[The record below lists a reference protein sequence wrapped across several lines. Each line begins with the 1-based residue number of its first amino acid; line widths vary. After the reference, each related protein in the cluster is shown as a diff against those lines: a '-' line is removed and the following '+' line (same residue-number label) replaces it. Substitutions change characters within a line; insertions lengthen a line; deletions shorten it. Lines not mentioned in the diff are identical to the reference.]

1 MAQTNATIAVN
12 VTGQQQID
20 KLKASLAQTT
30 NAFAGL
36 KTAIGALAIGS
47 FITNAVKMAAALDD
61 VATASG
67 ISLQAVIGF
76 TDAVAKNGGTTEGA
90 ANAVGKF
97 AQALEGAAGGS
108 KDLQDKFASLGI
120 TLNDLRTLSEEDLLA
135 RTIEGLSRGGNN
147 ATTMATAMALLGKNM
162 RSVDF
167 RGVGNDIQTMTAAAG
182 RSAESMRSAAQA
194 EESFGQA
201 LVTVQRE
208 LLIALQPISDMV
220 VGLGR
225 MTESIGKFVSVGVKI
240 AMVVASFFLV
250 TRAVQLL
257 ATAALLLARA
267 PGLIV
272 TGWNMLVRTFK
283 LVLYQIDKVRGA
295 GKVTQATMD
304 GLAKRT
310 YFFKAALD
318 LLGKG
323 LGVIVAGLYGLYEAG
338 RGVLEWLGIIG
349 DKAGASAE
357 DWAKFDAATADYE
370 KNREENAKRAEKAVT
385 DSMSKEITALQKVVG
400 AYKLANDEANKKF
413 ELDTKML
420 GVGED
425 LQLKMTERLSAESR
439 YLADINRLVEEY
451 QEKSMSS
458 SESDQR
464 MLPLIQKALQDVTSA
479 YEAQI
484 AVVEQLT
491 DARIAAQTVENARVF
506 AIRQETDALGKLAD
520 IQYEIATVTMS
531 AQEKKYKDIV
541 YQAQKA
547 AEVAIR
553 EEEIRRGSLL
563 TDAEKQRYRDS
574 AIKSTEKLIAKER
587 ELTAK
592 SRDFSTGWKKA
603 FNEYIDNATNAARQA
618 EQIFGKAM
626 QGIEDL
632 IVNFA
637 KTGKFE
643 WKNFVDMMAEELL
656 RSQVQQLLGS
666 IMGGMDSLFG
676 GGGGGQSKGGSANNP
691 LYVYDVAGGGNPIA
705 GAAQQIF
712 GPPKSAMG
720 GGGIGG
726 VVSGVWDTV
735 KSIGSSI
742 GDFFGGF
749 FANGGTLGAGKW
761 GIAGENGPE
770 LISGPANITP
780 MGGGSSVTYN
790 INAVDA
796 RSFQQLLAQDPSYIY
811 ALTEQGR
818 KSFAGAR

>member
-1 MAQTNATIAVN
+1 
-12 VTGQQQID
+12 
-20 KLKASLAQTT
+20 
-30 NAFAGL
+30 
-36 KTAIGALAIGS
+36 
-47 FITNAVKMAAALDD
+47 
-61 VATASG
+61 
-67 ISLQAVIGF
+67 
-76 TDAVAKNGGTTEGA
+76 
-90 ANAVGKF
+90 
-97 AQALEGAAGGS
+97 
-108 KDLQDKFASLGI
+108 
-120 TLNDLRTLSEEDLLA
+120 
-135 RTIEGLSRGGNN
+135 
-147 ATTMATAMALLGKNM
+147 
-162 RSVDF
+162 
-167 RGVGNDIQTMTAAAG
+167 
-182 RSAESMRSAAQA
+182 
-194 EESFGQA
+194 
-201 LVTVQRE
+201 
-208 LLIALQPISDMV
+208 
-220 VGLGR
+220 
-225 MTESIGKFVSVGVKI
+225 
-240 AMVVASFFLV
+240 MVVASFFLV

-267 PGLIV
+267 PALVI
-272 TGWNMLVRTFK
+272 TGWNMLVKTFK
-283 LVLYQIDKVRGA
+283 LILYQFDKVRSA

-310 YFFKAALD
+310 HFFKLALD

-323 LGVIVAGLYGLYEAG
+323 LGIIIAGLYGLYEAG
-338 RGVLEWLGIIG
+338 KGVLEWLGIIG
-349 DKAGASAE
+349 DKAGASAD
-357 DWAKFDAATADYE
+357 DWAKFDAATAEYE

-385 DSMSKEITALQKVVG
+385 DSMSKEINALQKMVG
-400 AYKLANDEANKKF
+400 AYKAANGEANKKF

-425 LQLKMTERLSAESR
+425 LQLKMTERLSAETR

-479 YEAQI
+479 YEQQI

-491 DARIAAQTVENARVF
+491 DARIAAQTIENARVF
-506 AIRQETDALGKLAD
+506 AIRQETDALSKLAD
-520 IQYEIATVTMS
+520 IQYEIANVTMS
-531 AQEKKYKDIV
+531 AQEKKYKDIT

-603 FNEYIDNATNAARQA
+603 FNEYVDNATNAARQA

-643 WKNFVDMMAEELL
+643 WKNFVNMMAEELL
-656 RSQVQQLLGS
+656 RSQVQQLMGS
-666 IMGGMDSLFG
+666 ILGGLDSVFG
-676 GGGGGQSKGGSANNP
+676 GGGRGGQSKGGSANNP
-691 LYVYDVAGGGNPIA
+691 LYVYQVNGGGGIPGIP
-705 GAAQQIF
+705 GM
-712 GPPKSAMG
+712 GGSSGGGSG

-742 GDFFGGF
+742 GDLFGGF

-780 MGGGSSVTYN
+780 MGGNTSVTYN

-796 RSFQQLLAQDPSYIY
+796 RSFQQLLAQNPQFVY
-811 ALTEQGR
+811 AVTEQGR
-818 KSFAGAR
+818 KSIPGGR